1 MRLGFLY
8 GLAAGAEEEVDD
20 KPADLLV
27 WLVLDEDRG
36 LLAGDLLLEFL
47 DNCWLLLFEGE
58 DLAGLL
64 WGPLELVDL
73 SDFLALAVRASQ
85 SSV

>member
-8 GLAAGAEEEVDD
+8 GLAAGTEEEVDD

-27 WLVLDEDRG
+27 WLVLDQDRG
-36 LLAGDLLLEFL
+36 LLVGGLLLEFL
-47 DNCWLLLFEGE
+47 NDCWLLLFEEE

-64 WGPLELVDL
+64 WGFPELCYIP
-73 SDFLALAVRASQ
+73 
-85 SSV
+85 